1 MSKLIVYSGGMD
13 STVLLYR
20 YAGDITLAVS
30 FDYDSKHNEREIEYA
45 RLNTE
50 KLNIEHLVIPL
61 DFMGKYFSS
70 HLLKTGGDVPEGHY
84 TDPVMKQTV
93 VPFRNGIMLSI
104 ACGLAESRKLN
115 SVLIANH
122 TGDHPIY
129 PDCRSD
135 FIKAMGEAMRYGTY
149 VNVRLESPF
158 LSMTKRDI
166 ALVGKEAGV
175 DFSLTWSCYK
185 GGESHCGR
193 CGTCIERKEALEG
206 FDPTIYEQ
214 TEVRK

>member
-30 FDYDSKHNEREIEYA
+30 FDYGSKHNEREIEYA

-50 KLNIEHLVIPL
+50 KLNIEHLVMPI
-61 DFMGKYFSS
+61 DFVGKYFSS
-70 HLLKTGGDVPEGHY
+70 HLLKTGGDIPEGHY

-104 ACGLAESRKLN
+104 ACGLAESRKLK

-129 PDCRSD
+129 PDCRGD

-149 VNVRLESPF
+149 INVQLESPF

-166 ALVGKEAGV
+166 ALLGKEAGV

-185 GGESHCGR
+185 GGERHCGR
-193 CGTCIERKEALEG
+193 CGTCIERKEALDG

>member
-1 MSKLIVYSGGMD
+1 MSKLIIYSGGMD

-20 YAGDITLAVS
+20 HAEEISLAVS
-30 FDYDSKHNEREIEYA
+30 FDYGSKHNEREIEHA

-50 KLNIEHLVIPL
+50 KLSIEHLVIPL

-70 HLLKTGGDVPEGHY
+70 HLLKTGGEVPEGHY
-84 TDPVMKQTV
+84 SDPVMKQTV
-93 VPFRNGIMLSI
+93 VPFRNGIMLSVS
-104 ACGLAESRKLN
+104 CGLAESRKLD
-115 SVLIANH
+115 SVLVANH

-129 PDCRSD
+129 PDCREE
-135 FIKAMGEAMRYGTY
+135 FIKSMGEAMYHGTY
-149 VNVRLESPF
+149 VNVQLESPF
-158 LSMTKRDI
+158 LSKNKRDI
-166 ALVGKEAGV
+166 ALLGKEIGV

-185 GGESHCGR
+185 GGEKHCGQ

-214 TEVRK
+214 TEVRR